1 MEFSNVEFVLIIY
14 PRFRLVP
21 TFGRGTIRRFSAN
34 ASEMKKLA
42 ARNYED
48 LLQACGSIVYDIS

>member
-1 MEFSNVEFVLIIY
+1 
-14 PRFRLVP
+14 
-21 TFGRGTIRRFSAN
+21 
-34 ASEMKKLA
+34 MKKLA